1 MEQLVKLVPLS
12 PDILIYLA
20 IDISI
25 AVILLFAIR
34 SLSGL
39 FSKISVRQELGEKD
53 NFAFGISMAGR
64 MLSLTIVLSAVVGR
78 HSHLGYEAAALGML
92 LFGSIGIFLVKVGRF
107 AHDKVVLNRLDK
119 NQMISEKNVSVAL
132 VDASS
137 AIASAIIIKSI
148 IEWADGTDAN
158 TLVAIMSGS
167 MVVLAILLLTTRLYE
182 RRYAKNNQ
190 NNGFQRTLCKGQLAL
205 AIQHS
210 GTLIGT
216 AIVVSS
222 AGSVIEYSADAYVSN
237 ITGWLFV
244 GAAFSLLLIVFTS
257 LAKRIVLSGVN
268 WKTEVDLQHNI
279 GIASIEFVLSMG
291 LALLIAGLFA
301 N

>member
-12 PDILIYLA
+12 SDILIYLA

-34 SLSGL
+34 SLSGV
-39 FSKISVRQELGEKD
+39 FTKFSVRNELGEKD

-78 HSHLGYEAAALGML
+78 HTHLGFEAAALGML
-92 LFGSIGIFLVKVGRF
+92 LFGSIGILLVKVGRY

-132 VDASS
+132 VDAAS
-137 AIASAIIIKSI
+137 AVASAIIIKSI
-148 IEWADGTDAN
+148 IDWAVGNDMN
-158 TLVAIMSGS
+158 TFVAILSGS
-167 MVVLAILLLTTRLYE
+167 MVVLGILLLTTRLYE

-190 NNGFQRTLCKGQLAL
+190 NNSFQKTLCQGQLAL
-205 AIQHS
+205 AVQHS
-210 GTLIGT
+210 GNLIGT

-222 AGSVIEYSADAYVSN
+222 AGSILVYEPASYVSN
-237 ITGWLFV
+237 ITGWLIA
-244 GAAFSLLLIVFTS
+244 GAGFSILLIMLTS
-257 LAKRIVLSGVN
+257 LSKHIVLSGVN

-279 GIASIEFVLSMG
+279 GIASIEFVLSIG
-291 LALLIAGLFA
+291 LALLIASLFSG
-301 N
+301 